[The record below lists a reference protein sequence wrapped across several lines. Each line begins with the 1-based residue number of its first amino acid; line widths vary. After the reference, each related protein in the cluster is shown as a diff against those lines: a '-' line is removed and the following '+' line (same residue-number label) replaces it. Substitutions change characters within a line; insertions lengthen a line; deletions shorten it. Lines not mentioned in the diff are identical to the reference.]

1 MIRAQLKA
9 DKGLT
14 RAGWMDDTG
23 FSFFG
28 KHFLGKR
35 LPCYNVLNFIQFL
48 KNIQKFVGLSNDKRH
63 TTLIELGYFKSQ
75 IQKYERQIAGLIA
88 KRKNAVA
95 KAGIKKAKMVGE
107 KITESIIQYYSEED
121 NSIDGLEKIHNIVKA
136 WSDYMVDLTY
146 LCGQTN
152 RMLGNIFN

>member
-1 MIRAQLKA
+1 MEDLEFDLDKVEALNFDTLAPQLQYIFKSESDIA
-9 DKGLT
+9 
-14 RAGWMDDTG
+14 
-23 FSFFG
+23 
-28 KHFLGKR
+28 
-35 LPCYNVLNFIQFL
+35 NFIQFL
-48 KNIQKFVGLSNDKRH
+48 KNIQKFTNLSNDKRH

-88 KRKNAVA
+88 KRKNAQA

-107 KITESIIQYYSEED
+107 KITENIVTYYSEED
-121 NSIDGLEKIHNIVKA
+121 NSIDGLEKIHNIVKC

-152 RMLGNIFN
+152 KMLGNFLN

>member
-1 MIRAQLKA
+1 MDNLEFDLDKVEALNFDTLEPQLIYIFKSEA
-9 DKGLT
+9 DI
-14 RAGWMDDTG
+14 A
-23 FSFFG
+23 
-28 KHFLGKR
+28 
-35 LPCYNVLNFIQFL
+35 NFIQFL
-48 KNIQKFVGLSNDKRH
+48 KNVQKFVSLSNDKRH

-88 KRKNAVA
+88 KKKNTVA

-107 KITESIIQYYSEED
+107 KLTESVIQYYTEED
-121 NSIDGLEKIHNIVKA
+121 SSIEGLEKIHNIVKA

-152 RMLGNIFN
+152 KMLGNFLN

>member
-1 MIRAQLKA
+1 MEDLEFDLDKVEALNFDTLAPQLQYIFKSESDIA
-9 DKGLT
+9 
-14 RAGWMDDTG
+14 
-23 FSFFG
+23 
-28 KHFLGKR
+28 
-35 LPCYNVLNFIQFL
+35 NFIQFL
-48 KNIQKFVGLSNDKRH
+48 KNIQKFTNLSNDKRH

-88 KRKNAVA
+88 KRKNAQA

-107 KITESIIQYYSEED
+107 KITENIVTFYSEED
-121 NSIDGLEKIHNIVKA
+121 TSIDALEKIHNIVKA

-152 RMLGNIFN
+152 KMLGNFIN

>member
-1 MIRAQLKA
+1 
-9 DKGLT
+9 
-14 RAGWMDDTG
+14 MDDLE
-23 FSFFG
+23 FDLDKVEALNFDALAPQLQYIFKSESDIA
-28 KHFLGKR
+28 
-35 LPCYNVLNFIQFL
+35 NFIQFL
-48 KNIQKFVGLSNDKRH
+48 KNVQKFVNLSNDKRH

-75 IQKYERQIAGLIA
+75 IQKYERQIAGLIT

-95 KAGIKKAKMVGE
+95 KAGIKKAKLVGE
-107 KITESIIQYYSEED
+107 KITENIVTFYSEED

-152 RMLGNIFN
+152 RMLGNYLG

>member
-1 MIRAQLKA
+1 MEDLEFDLDKVEALNFDELAPQLQYIFKSEA
-9 DKGLT
+9 DI
-14 RAGWMDDTG
+14 A
-23 FSFFG
+23 
-28 KHFLGKR
+28 
-35 LPCYNVLNFIQFL
+35 NFIQFL
-48 KNIQKFVGLSNDKRH
+48 KNIQKFVSLSNDKRH

>member
-1 MIRAQLKA
+1 MEDLEFDLDKVEALNFDTLAPQLQYIFKSESDIA
-9 DKGLT
+9 
-14 RAGWMDDTG
+14 
-23 FSFFG
+23 
-28 KHFLGKR
+28 
-35 LPCYNVLNFIQFL
+35 NFIQFL
-48 KNIQKFVGLSNDKRH
+48 KNIQKFTNLSNDKRH

-88 KRKNAVA
+88 KRKNAQA

-107 KITESIIQYYSEED
+107 KITENIITYYSEED
-121 NSIDGLEKIHNIVKA
+121 NSIDGLEKIHNIVKC

-152 RMLGNIFN
+152 KMLGNFLN

>member
-1 MIRAQLKA
+1 MDNLEFDLDKVEALNFDTLEPQLIYIFKSEA
-9 DKGLT
+9 DI
-14 RAGWMDDTG
+14 A
-23 FSFFG
+23 
-28 KHFLGKR
+28 
-35 LPCYNVLNFIQFL
+35 NFIQFL
-48 KNIQKFVGLSNDKRH
+48 KNVQKFVSLSNDKRH

-88 KRKNAVA
+88 KKKNAVA

-107 KITESIIQYYSEED
+107 KLTESVIQYYTEED
-121 NSIDGLEKIHNIVKA
+121 TSIDGLEKIHNIVKC

-152 RMLGNIFN
+152 RMLGNFLN

>member
-1 MIRAQLKA
+1 MEDLEFDLDKVEALNFDTLAPQLMYIFKSEA
-9 DKGLT
+9 DI
-14 RAGWMDDTG
+14 A
-23 FSFFG
+23 
-28 KHFLGKR
+28 
-35 LPCYNVLNFIQFL
+35 NFIQFL
-48 KNIQKFVGLSNDKRH
+48 KNIQKFVNLSNDKRH

-107 KITESIIQYYSEED
+107 KLTEAVISYYTEED
-121 NSIDGLEKIHNIVKA
+121 NSIEGLEKIHNIVKA

-152 RMLGNIFN
+152 RMLGNFLN